1 MSLRNN
7 LTVHLQKFT
16 AKVAHHSQHRLPRH
30 WTEPPLW
37 GLLGGSRLDPQGLT
51 AQHQHK
57 SATTSSAILGK
68 WPLGHRMG
76 ADLEAGETGIK
87 PPLWEDNVIEEQPE
101 EILKCLKSLRAPC
114 TVTAAGLAG

>member
-16 AKVAHHSQHRLPRH
+16 AKVAHHSQPQHRLP
-30 WTEPPLW
+30 
-37 GLLGGSRLDPQGLT
+37 RLDPQGLT

-68 WPLGHRMG
+68 WPLGHRVG